1 MKGTLKAVFALALCS
16 LLFTGCAAK
25 EQEEETVYDRR
36 PMVMVDSRIYLDTGR
51 ESYVTGRCAVLDGE
65 ITSEVD
71 GSEKPA
77 ENDQSN
83 FGTGYGYQR
92 MDENTIELYI
102 NEKWIVFE
110 AEDRVDEWGLTLK
123 AENVTAKGCTLVFEQ
138 KGGSPTGS
146 LETGE
151 QYVIQ
156 TMRDGQWVD
165 VPVYAE
171 SYGWNAVAWIIPMDG
186 EKEFEVNWEW
196 LYGTL
201 PFGEYRIGKGVM
213 DFRGTADYDE
223 KEYYAEFKIIDQE
236 AE

>member
-83 FGTGYGYQR
+83 FGTRYGYQR
-92 MDENTIELYI
+92 MDENTIELFI
-102 NEKWIVFE
+102 NEKWVVFK
-110 AEDRVDEWGLTLK
+110 AEDEWGLTLK
-123 AENVTAKGCTLVFEQ
+123 AESVTPSGATLVFEQ
-138 KGGSPTGS
+138 SGGSPTGS

-151 QYVIQ
+151 PYVIQ
-156 TMRDGQWVD
+156 TKKDDDWVD
-165 VPVYAE
+165 VEVIAE
-171 SYGWNAVAWIIPMDG
+171 DYGWNSVAWKINKG
-186 EKEFEVNWEW
+186 GRTEFEVNWEW
-196 LYGTL
+196 LYGKL
-201 PFGEYRIGKGVM
+201 PAGEYRIGKTVM
-213 DFRGTADYDE
+213 DFRGTADLDE
-223 KEYYAEFKIIDQE
+223 KDYYAEFSITD
-236 AE
+236 